1 MRVVTQS
8 STLRVPVYQRGGE
21 HAAVR
26 EAMKAVDP

>member
-1 MRVVTQS
+1 MRMVTQS
-8 STLRVPVYQRGGE
+8 SMLRVRPYQRGGE